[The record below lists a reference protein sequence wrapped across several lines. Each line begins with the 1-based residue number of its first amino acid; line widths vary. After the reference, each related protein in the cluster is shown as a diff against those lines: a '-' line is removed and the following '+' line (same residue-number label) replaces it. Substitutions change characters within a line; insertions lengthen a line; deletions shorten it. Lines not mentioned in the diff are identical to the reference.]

1 MYHRKRFI
9 IHWKNAIFWHLTI
22 SHNKYEG
29 ARISAASEKMEN
41 VQNSIEKPNNVHILT
56 IKVRWWHVFPH
67 SLSDELNT
75 LQWIFRVQLNRERER
90 EKERDTQG
98 KKTAEKKMSMDD
110 YVAWFG
116 HLSKLHST
124 DCEWKIMSRF
134 YFIIFCL
141 SIEKLIQSFHI
152 SYFLGP
158 QCLHIPIYTAVYW
171 INW

>member
-1 MYHRKRFI
+1 MKEQEYQQRVKKKHGKFSKLN
-9 IHWKNAIFWHLTI
+9 WKAEQCAHINDKGSLMACFSPFTFW
-22 SHNKYEG
+22 YEL
-29 ARISAASEKMEN
+29 
-41 VQNSIEKPNNVHILT
+41 H
-56 IKVRWWHVFPH
+56 
-67 SLSDELNT
+67 T
-75 LQWIFRVQLNRERER
+75 LQWIFRVQLNRERKR
-90 EKERDTQG
+90 TRCVRG
-98 KKTAEKKMSMDD
+98 KNCREKKMSMDD

-152 SYFLGP
+152 LYFLGP
-158 QCLHIPIYTAVYW
+158 QCLHIHIYTAVYW